1 MTFIFSERPKIK
13 CPFLLVYHHWLSLYF
28 CWYFLACPFG
38 MQMVSII
45 KERDSILKS
54 AFLKNE
60 GQVLSTRTSLT
71 VREESLRAKLF
82 SPDFSSS
89 QRNARKA
96 TLWQQE
102 KKRRKLQSL
111 WWLGTS
117 ERTKAS
123 STKAPQNFVK
133 WHGIGKSS
141 LMIGHSFLSPLLS
154 H

>member
-1 MTFIFSERPKIK
+1 
-13 CPFLLVYHHWLSLYF
+13 
-28 CWYFLACPFG
+28 

-141 LMIGHSFLSPLLS
+141 LMIGHSFLFPSFVSLINLHFCVHFRDNIKPIIEVVGGKSS
-154 H
+154 HDS

>member
-1 MTFIFSERPKIK
+1 
-13 CPFLLVYHHWLSLYF
+13 
-28 CWYFLACPFG
+28 

-96 TLWQQE
+96 TL
-102 KKRRKLQSL
+102 
-111 WWLGTS
+111 
-117 ERTKAS
+117 
-123 STKAPQNFVK
+123 
-133 WHGIGKSS
+133 
-141 LMIGHSFLSPLLS
+141 
-154 H
+154 